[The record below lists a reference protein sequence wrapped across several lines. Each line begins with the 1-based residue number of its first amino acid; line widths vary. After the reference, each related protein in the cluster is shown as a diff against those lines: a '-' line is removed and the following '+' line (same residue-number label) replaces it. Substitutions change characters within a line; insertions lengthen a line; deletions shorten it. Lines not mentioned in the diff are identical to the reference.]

1 MTDFSKHEDVPLQ
14 EAAPT
19 VPPGRAQA
27 PGGPAMSPSAPP
39 YPPPPAP
46 VPNTVPPYG
55 YGYYA
60 HGPVPFPPPPP
71 RPPTTTAMWAHLG
84 ALLTV
89 VAGSS
94 MCCIGWALAWVTPL
108 VIRSN
113 ERNKHDPFIRH
124 HAAQGINYGITA
136 AIAGL
141 LGIVGY
147 GGGFAALA
155 VYDHGGPVWLPFAA
169 FGLMALAALHLLTGV
184 IFCIIGSTKANGGQW
199 WSYPKFV
206 ALPFV
211 RR

>member
-1 MTDFSKHEDVPLQ
+1 MTDFSKHDDVP
-14 EAAPT
+14 PRDT
-19 VPPGRAQA
+19 VPPVPPQ
-27 PGGPAMSPSAPP
+27 PGPAQGPHAMPSPPPP
-39 YPPPPAP
+39 YPPPAP
-46 VPNTVPPYG
+46 PQPPYG
-55 YGYYA
+55 YGYG
-60 HGPVPFPPPPP
+60 HPQGPLPYPPPPL
-71 RPPTTTAMWAHLG
+71 RPPTTPAMWAHLG

-94 MCCIGWALAWVTPL
+94 MCCLGWALAWVTPL

-141 LGIVGY
+141 LAFVGY
-147 GGGFAALA
+147 GGGIAAVA
-155 VYDHGGPVWLPFAA
+155 AHENGGPVWLPFVA

-199 WSYPKFV
+199 WSYPKFI

>member
-1 MTDFSKHEDVPLQ
+1 MTDFSKHDDVP
-14 EAAPT
+14 PRDT
-19 VPPGRAQA
+19 VPPVPPQ
-27 PGGPAMSPSAPP
+27 PGPAQGPHAMPSPPPP
-39 YPPPPAP
+39 YPPPAP
-46 VPNTVPPYG
+46 PQPPYG
-55 YGYYA
+55 YGYGHA
-60 HGPVPFPPPPP
+60 QGPLPFPPPPL
-71 RPPTTTAMWAHLG
+71 RPPTTPAMWAHLG

-94 MCCIGWALAWVTPL
+94 MCCLGWALAWVTPL

-147 GGGFAALA
+147 VGGIASVAA
-155 VYDHGGPVWLPFAA
+155 YDHGGPVWLPFVA

>member
-1 MTDFSKHEDVPLQ
+1 MTDFSKHDDVPPRDT
-14 EAAPT
+14 APP
-19 VPPGRAQA
+19 VPPQ
-27 PGGPAMSPSAPP
+27 PGPAQGPHAVPSPPPP
-39 YPPPPAP
+39 YPPPAP
-46 VPNTVPPYG
+46 PQPPYG
-55 YGYYA
+55 YGYG
-60 HGPVPFPPPPP
+60 HGQGPLPFPPPPL
-71 RPPTTTAMWAHLG
+71 RPPTTPAMWAHLG

-94 MCCIGWALAWVTPL
+94 MCCLGWALAWVTPL

-113 ERNKHDPFIRH
+113 ERNKQDPFIRH

-147 GGGFAALA
+147 GGGLAAVA
-155 VYDHGGPVWLPFAA
+155 AYDHGGPVWLPFVG

-211 RR
+211 RG

>member
-1 MTDFSKHEDVPLQ
+1 MTDFSKHGD
-14 EAAPT
+14 
-19 VPPGRAQA
+19 VPPGDATPAGPPQGQA
-27 PGGPAMSPSAPP
+27 PPQPHAMPSPPPPFPPPAPPPYGYGHGPLP
-39 YPPPPAP
+39 YPPPPL
-46 VPNTVPPYG
+46 
-55 YGYYA
+55 
-60 HGPVPFPPPPP
+60 
-71 RPPTTTAMWAHLG
+71 RPPTTPAMWAHLG

-136 AIAGL
+136 AIVGL

-147 GGGFAALA
+147 GGGFGALA
-155 VYDHGGPVWLPFAA
+155 LYEHGGPVWLPFAA

-199 WSYPKFV
+199 WSYPKFF